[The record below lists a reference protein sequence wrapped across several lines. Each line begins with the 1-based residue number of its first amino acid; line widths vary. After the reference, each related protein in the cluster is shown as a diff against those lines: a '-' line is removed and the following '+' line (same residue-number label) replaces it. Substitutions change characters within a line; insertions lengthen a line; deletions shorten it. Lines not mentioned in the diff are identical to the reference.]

1 MGSCIAAGPRPVYSV
16 RRMAARAH
24 SSILVLHG
32 PNLNLLGTREP
43 EIYGRVSLA
52 DLDRAVQRHAA
63 SRGARAVCRQSNHEG
78 ELVDWIQ
85 SAATDGF
92 GGIVINPGALT
103 HYSIALRDAVA
114 AVTLPVVEVHLSNI
128 HGREA
133 FRRHSVI
140 APAAAGQVS
149 GFGAMSYVLGVDA
162 VLAVR
167 GPRPGDRLAPARRQ
181 PSRRKR

>member
-1 MGSCIAAGPRPVYSV
+1 M
-16 RRMAARAH
+16 AH
-24 SSILVLHG
+24 SANHPILVLHG

-43 EIYGRVSLA
+43 AIYGRISLA
-52 DLDRAVQRHAA
+52 EINRAIERHAA
-63 SRGARAVCRQSNHEG
+63 SRRSKVVCRQSNHEG

-85 SAATDGF
+85 SAATEGF

-114 AVTLPVVEVHLSNI
+114 SVTLPVVEVHLSNI
-128 HGREA
+128 HAREE

-140 APAAAGQVS
+140 APAAAGQIS
-149 GFGAMSYVLGVDA
+149 GFGPTSYLLGVDA
-162 VLAVR
+162 VLGARSGRR
-167 GPRPGDRLAPARRQ
+167 GGPEARARRA